1 MYIQYI
7 HISSLSIHV
16 RSHQQN
22 LPVFQ
27 GLNSTSK
34 GRKGGCTETSGFI
47 DHQLGLD
54 VGFSTKP
61 LRPKIVAKQI
71 ETVFIRYTANE
82 KRFLENTDGRKAQ
95 AGPRWDCLTFCSCG
109 EILCESQCPSHS
121 RSFLNMCLFQ
131 HKSTKQKKKSIQNSQ
146 VQWIFQIKHSISSN
160 ARRHQ
165 FEPLP
170 WCLLW
175 DPRTWTFCWCGICMN
190 LLPLGLKPIYIK

>member
-1 MYIQYI
+1 MYVYKNTCIYI
-7 HISSLSIHV
+7 YHLYLFMFDLINKISLSK
-16 RSHQQN
+16 
-22 LPVFQ
+22 

-47 DHQLGLD
+47 DHQLGLECMLI
-54 VGFSTKP
+54 GCWLKP
-61 LRPKIVAKQI
+61 NLYSKIVAWNWNSIYKI
-71 ETVFIRYTANE
+71 HCKWKRNGKYEFGRLGNPLRLLSGTAE
-82 KRFLENTDGRKAQ
+82 
-95 AGPRWDCLTFCSCG
+95 TFCSCG

-175 DPRTWTFCWCGICMN
+175 DPRTWTFCWCGICC
-190 LLPLGLKPIYIK
+190 LWG